1 MRCACIDI
9 GSNTTRVLVADFTGG
24 RLREVLT
31 DKAFTRLGRELRRT
45 GSLPPASV
53 ELVASVVAD
62 QLSTARNAGAGRIRI
77 VATAAIR
84 LAPNGRDLCRA
95 VRDRT
100 GVEVEVLTGEDE
112 ARLAFAGATAT
123 HPHPLPGRVA
133 VVDVG
138 GGSSEVAVGT
148 KPGGVEWSA
157 SLPLGSGSLAEA
169 HLRSDPPTA
178 HELRA
183 VLVQAHAAFAELEV
197 PAVAHAIAVGGSAS
211 STARIV
217 GPRIDALLVAEAL
230 NRLCAAPAEVIAAEH
245 GLDPE
250 RVRLL
255 PAGLHLLEAASGR
268 LGCALA
274 VGRGGMREGACLDIA
289 GGGRG

>member
-9 GSNTTRVLVADFTGG
+9 GSNTTRVLVADVTGG
-24 RLREVLT
+24 HLREVLT

-45 GSLPPASV
+45 GVLPPASV

-62 QLSTARNAGAGRIRI
+62 QLSTARNAGAERIRV

-84 LAPNGRDLCRA
+84 LAPNGGDLCRA
-95 VRDRT
+95 VRERT
-100 GVEVEVLTGEDE
+100 GLGVEVLTGEEE
-112 ARLAFAGATAT
+112 ARLAFAGATRT
-123 HPHPLPGRVA
+123 YPHPLPGRVA

-148 KPGGVEWSA
+148 KTGGVEWSA
-157 SLPLGSGSLAEA
+157 SLALGSGSLAEA
-169 HLRSDPPTA
+169 HLRTDPPTA
-178 HELRA
+178 DELHA
-183 VLVQAHAAFAELEV
+183 VLEQAHAAFAALDIPEV
-197 PAVAHAIAVGGSAS
+197 THAIAVGGSAT

-217 GPRIDALLVAEAL
+217 GPRIDALLVGEAL
-230 NRLCAAPAEVIAAEH
+230 TRLCAAPSEAVGAEH

-289 GGGRG
+289 DGVPG